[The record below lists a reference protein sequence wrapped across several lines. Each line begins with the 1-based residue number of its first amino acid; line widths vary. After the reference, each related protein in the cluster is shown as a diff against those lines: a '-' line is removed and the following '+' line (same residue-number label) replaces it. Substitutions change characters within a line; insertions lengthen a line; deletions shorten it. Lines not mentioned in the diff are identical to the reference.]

1 MTDYS
6 AIAKTLTDSLQ
17 LSVAPIAVCLTDE
30 APPGVPGPTEPAAAG
45 CACFGNAVRRAPS

>member
-6 AIAKTLTDSLQ
+6 AIAKTLSDSLQ

-30 APPGVPGPTEPAAAG
+30 APQAFPDRRSRPPPG
-45 CACFGNAVRRAPS
+45 ACFGNAVRRAPS